1 MPNNEFGDFQTPLE
15 LATRIA
21 TLLGAARY
29 PRILEPTCG
38 RGTFLSAVRPSDP
51 SAQERIGIEVQPAHA
66 SAAAPFGTVL
76 ARNVFTMSLGSDL
89 PWTTTGPLLVVGNP
103 PWVTSADLSRFGSAN
118 VPEKTNDRGLR
129 GLEARTGSANFDV
142 AEYIWIK
149 LIRELAPQ
157 EPTIAL
163 LCKTQVA
170 RNVLAH
176 CAELDL
182 PVSGGRLYPLDSMR
196 WFGAGVD
203 AGLFV
208 LDVRAGARS
217 FTCAVYES
225 LSSPRPTGRRFGVV
239 DGRLVSDVDGYAA
252 TRAAD
257 GSCPFVWRQGIKH
270 DATQVMELV
279 SSSGGPR
286 SKSGEPVDV
295 EDEFLY
301 PLLKSTDLFRGRTS
315 VATKQMVV
323 PQRSLSSPVSS
334 SLAPKLWAYLSAHA
348 SVLDGRRSSI
358 YRNRSRFCVFGVGDY
373 SFAPYK
379 VAISGMHK
387 TPEFRLVGPLG
398 GRPVVFDDTCYFLS
412 FDDPAPAAVVC
423 AVLRSPAARTLIES
437 LVFWDSKRPVTKKLL
452 QRIDIGVLAGLLEPS
467 RVVDDASGLGAE
479 VPVADLQRAL
489 AELRDGQ
496 PPEGGTES
504 SSHDRPSEA
513 GYHDAYR

>member
-21 TLLGAARY
+21 TLLDAAGYSRV
-29 PRILEPTCG
+29 LEPTCG
-38 RGTFLSAVRPSDP
+38 RGTFLSAVAAPD
-51 SAQERIGIEVQPAHA
+51 QDRIGVEVQPSH
-66 SAAAPFGTVL
+66 AAAAATFGTIL
-76 ARNVFTMSLGSDL
+76 QRNVFTLSLGTDL
-89 PWTTTGPLLVVGNP
+89 PWTSDGPLLVVGNP

-118 VPEKTNDRGLR
+118 VPVKTNDRGLR

-182 PVSGGRLYPLDSMR
+182 PVSGGRLYPVDSMR
-196 WFGAGVD
+196 WFGANVD

-208 LDVRAGARS
+208 LDVRPGAAS
-217 FTCAVYES
+217 YTCAVYES
-225 LSSPRPTGRRFGVV
+225 LGSGPTGRRFGMV
-239 DGRLVSDVDGYAA
+239 DGRLVADVDGYAA

-257 GSCPFVWRQGIKH
+257 GRCPFVWRQGIKH

-279 SSSGGPR
+279 SVSGAPHTKAGD
-286 SKSGEPVDV
+286 PVDV
-295 EDEFLY
+295 EEEFLF
-301 PLLKSTDLFRGRTS
+301 PLVKSTDLFRGRTAS
-315 VATKQMVV
+315 AAKWMVV
-323 PQRSLSSPVSS
+323 PQRSLSSPVSF
-334 SLAPKLWAYLSAHA
+334 SLAPKLWTYLSTHA
-348 SVLDGRRSSI
+348 SVLDGRKSSI
-358 YRNRSRFCVFGVGDY
+358 YRKRPRFCVFGVGDY

-387 TPEFRLVGPLG
+387 TPQFRLVSPLD

-412 FDDPAPAAVVC
+412 FDDLATASVVC
-423 AVLRSPAARTLIES
+423 AILRSSPARTLIES

-452 QRIDIGVLAGLLEPS
+452 QRIDILVLAGLLD
-467 RVVDDASGLGAE
+467 RDRLLDDAAALGSCARS
-479 VPVADLQRAL
+479 DLSRAL
-489 AELRDGQ
+489 LTLAGGRDHAGSTQ
-496 PPEGGTES
+496 PSPTGG
-504 SSHDRPSEA
+504 
-513 GYHDAYR
+513 